1 MELSVWSGIDKLP
14 YNTIRDGSAKE
25 HVLLTP
31 WCGTVSQDIRWRTRG
46 QTPKQTLRHPCL
58 YLGNSR
64 DWAEQLCVIGIGTTI
79 MFGAWHGL
87 GGAPGAPKSLE
98 IFHTFIR
105 GLVPQMCQVIV
116 YKDSSIHFSL
126 PTRLDSITDSMD
138 MNLSKLWE
146 VVKDREA
153 WRAAAH
159 RVIKSQ
165 TRLSD

>member
-87 GGAPGAPKSLE
+87 GGAPGAPVE
-98 IFHTFIR
+98 
-105 GLVPQMCQVIV
+105 G
-116 YKDSSIHFSL
+116 
-126 PTRLDSITDSMD
+126 TRAPL
-138 MNLSKLWE
+138 
-146 VVKDREA
+146 
-153 WRAAAH
+153 
-159 RVIKSQ
+159 
-165 TRLSD
+165 RLSHLHPGAGSTNVSGYSVQRQLHPFLPSHEVR